1 MCGRFVGNF
10 AVTDLLD
17 ELRDAGIEA
26 TVAVGTPERMSNFN
40 TAPTHD
46 CLVVRAGEAGPVIGP
61 ARWGLLPVWAKD
73 PAMASKLINARSET
87 ITEKPSF
94 RNLVKGHRAMIP
106 MAGFY
111 EWDRTD
117 AKNKRPYFVPRADGR
132 TMWAAGLWTHSPL
145 IGYDTFTL
153 ITRESLADLS
163 AIHHRSPVQLDVRD
177 GISWV
182 LDEEAPLGLLALNE
196 QPLLAP
202 YEVGKAVNA
211 VRNTG
216 PGLIEHL
223 AADDAPRDTLF

>member
-17 ELRDAGIEA
+17 ELRAAGIEA
-26 TVAVGTPERMSNFN
+26 SVADGTPKQVSNFN

-46 CLVVRAGEAGPVIGP
+46 SLVMRAGEHGPVIGP
-61 ARWGLLPVWAKD
+61 ARWGLLPAWAKD

-94 RNLVKGHRAMIP
+94 RNLVKGNRALVP

-117 AKNKRPYFVPRADGR
+117 ARNKRPYFVPRADGC

-145 IGYDTFTL
+145 IGCDTFTL

-163 AIHHRSPVQLDVRD
+163 SIHHRSPVQLDVRD
-177 GISWV
+177 GVSWV
-182 LDEEAPLGLLALNE
+182 LEGDAPLGLLLLDE

-216 PGLIEHL
+216 PGLIAPL
-223 AADDAPRDTLF
+223 PTVDPPRDTLF